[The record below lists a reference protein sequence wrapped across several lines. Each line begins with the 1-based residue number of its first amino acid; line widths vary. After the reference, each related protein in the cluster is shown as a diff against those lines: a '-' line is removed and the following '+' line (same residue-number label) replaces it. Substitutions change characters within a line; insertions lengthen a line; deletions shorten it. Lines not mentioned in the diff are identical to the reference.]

1 MATTSITEDMG
12 EEDMYLEMY
21 LRHKG
26 AERRQSRRFSRQS
39 SSRRGSSPFPWETA
53 AGRRRLSSYT
63 LSSDFG
69 SEFAIDVDD
78 LDQTEEE
85 VKDNVRMNKSI
96 IETCKNQPWPMN
108 KKYKMLRRAKAYVK
122 KHEGELAQSKQAR
135 DVLAKYTIL
144 LNNSWH
150 RLQREV
156 AELVVTLTP
165 WEMRIKRIESH
176 FGSVVAS
183 YFIFLRWVFWLNI
196 FIAVFVSCFLMIPE
210 VLRGDDDPSGMRKQL
225 ESEEMKSALNL
236 QAIWEFEGYLKYSPI
251 FYGYYSD
258 REMTEEGYRLPL
270 AYLLSSLTMYI
281 FSFFVILRK
290 MAENSRQS
298 KMTEKADECTFTWK
312 LFSGW
317 DFMIGNSETAHNKVA
332 SLVMS
337 FKEAILEEK
346 ERKKEERSWKIMF
359 LRALANFI
367 VLVLLASSAYAV
379 VLVVERSQ
387 EPEAEKTW
395 YRQNEVTLV
404 VSMISIVYPNLFDLI
419 GLMEQYH
426 PRIQLRWQLARILIL
441 YLLNLYT
448 LIFALF
454 GKVMSMTTAL
464 VGMKENI
471 TYLLDMGLLE
481 PSILNTTSLDSNATT
496 FVPSTVA
503 EDMILSTTTMEP
515 FIASL
520 AEALVGQSFGQAASE
535 PFTPNSNC
543 TIVPVNC
550 TLLFQLGVNLTRAGI
565 LPFLQSDNLVVTNGT
580 YLEEIV
586 TTLLPFLNETAPTTP
601 QTDEPTTTQVPP
613 TRLFEGYDAILL
625 RIANFTVI
633 GVANWTY
640 RFPSSP
646 DGNISMPVIYV
657 DNYSKTVNV
666 TDEEIS
672 PVPNKWPPLWKGTMG
687 TPRDAN
693 DTTVPT
699 WTEFATTLDPNNCTV
714 VYVSVCNG
722 VTDGPFEI
730 PSWTSSETT
739 RTTSTTT
746 EPSTRKPGSPL
757 RPEDLLK
764 VDEQTKEKLRKLC
777 WETMFGQ
784 EIVKIT
790 VMDLVMT
797 IASTIITDFIRALIV
812 RYANDCWC
820 WDLEQ
825 GFPGYGDFKI
835 AENILHLVNNQGM
848 VWMGMYFSVGLPAI
862 NTVKLCIMMY
872 VRSWAVLTCNIPHET
887 VFKASGSNNF
897 YFMLLLIMLFV
908 CTLPVG
914 YAMVWLEPSWHC
926 GPFSGYFRAYRVF
939 TGYLDNTLPSWMN
952 KIIEYLTSPGVVVPL
967 ILLLILIIYYLVAL
981 TGSLRESNNDLK
993 LQLRREKDTETK
1005 SEKNEKKEET
1015 ATTLPAPITTVTVT
1029 EMVPPEPDVVVPKV
1043 ESSIERTAEILNKW
1057 NTARRMTST
1066 FPSKLKAAALLSA
1079 AADRERG
1086 SDSPTKKPSGSDT
1099 PSSDARGR
1107 KVQYNLQNSDEA
1119 PLVDGQSLDAPSGT
1133 RTPQAERKK
1142 QSSPRTPKPLLKS
1155 IEKLRLGDTQTFKKR
1170 KESEEKD
1177 EEREGSR
1184 SVTEGG
1190 DSDDRCPRET
1200 LPLLDVALPYPV
1212 VPRPAL
1218 VRELSRHYAEPHVPR
1233 VNVCPPTPLHTD
1245 HEERKTHVERQDT
1258 DSL

>member
-1 MATTSITEDMG
+1 
-12 EEDMYLEMY
+12 
-21 LRHKG
+21 
-26 AERRQSRRFSRQS
+26 
-39 SSRRGSSPFPWETA
+39 
-53 AGRRRLSSYT
+53 
-63 LSSDFG
+63 
-69 SEFAIDVDD
+69 
-78 LDQTEEE
+78 
-85 VKDNVRMNKSI
+85 
-96 IETCKNQPWPMN
+96 
-108 KKYKMLRRAKAYVK
+108 
-122 KHEGELAQSKQAR
+122 
-135 DVLAKYTIL
+135 
-144 LNNSWH
+144 
-150 RLQREV
+150 
-156 AELVVTLTP
+156 
-165 WEMRIKRIESH
+165 
-176 FGSVVAS
+176 
-183 YFIFLRWVFWLNI
+183 
-196 FIAVFVSCFLMIPE
+196 
-210 VLRGDDDPSGMRKQL
+210 
-225 ESEEMKSALNL
+225 
-236 QAIWEFEGYLKYSPI
+236 
-251 FYGYYSD
+251 
-258 REMTEEGYRLPL
+258 
-270 AYLLSSLTMYI
+270 
-281 FSFFVILRK
+281 
-290 MAENSRQS
+290 
-298 KMTEKADECTFTWK
+298 MTEKADECTFTWK

-337 FKEAILEEK
+337 FK
-346 ERKKEERSWKIMF
+346 
-359 LRALANFI
+359 
-367 VLVLLASSAYAV
+367 
-379 VLVVERSQ
+379 
-387 EPEAEKTW
+387 
-395 YRQNEVTLV
+395 
-404 VSMISIVYPNLFDLI
+404 
-419 GLMEQYH
+419 
-426 PRIQLRWQLARILIL
+426 
-441 YLLNLYT
+441 
-448 LIFALF
+448 
-454 GKVMSMTTAL
+454 TTAL

-1099 PSSDARGR
+1099 PSS
-1107 KVQYNLQNSDEA
+1107 
-1119 PLVDGQSLDAPSGT
+1119 
-1133 RTPQAERKK
+1133 
-1142 QSSPRTPKPLLKS
+1142 
-1155 IEKLRLGDTQTFKKR
+1155 
-1170 KESEEKD
+1170 EEKD

-1245 HEERKTHVERQDT
+1245 HEER
-1258 DSL
+1258 

>member
-1 MATTSITEDMG
+1 MAATSITEDMG

-122 KHEGELAQSKQAR
+122 KHEGELAQ
-135 DVLAKYTIL
+135 I
-144 LNNSWH
+144 
-150 RLQREV
+150 
-156 AELVVTLTP
+156 
-165 WEMRIKRIESH
+165 
-176 FGSVVAS
+176 VAS
-183 YFIFLRWVFWLNI
+183 
-196 FIAVFVSCFLMIPE
+196 AAT
-210 VLRGDDDPSGMRKQL
+210 RGGGTGRHTDSMGNANQ
-225 ESEEMKSALNL
+225 EN
-236 QAIWEFEGYLKYSPI
+236 
-251 FYGYYSD
+251 
-258 REMTEEGYRLPL
+258 
-270 AYLLSSLTMYI
+270 
-281 FSFFVILRK
+281 RK

-337 FKEAILEEK
+337 FK
-346 ERKKEERSWKIMF
+346 
-359 LRALANFI
+359 
-367 VLVLLASSAYAV
+367 
-379 VLVVERSQ
+379 
-387 EPEAEKTW
+387 
-395 YRQNEVTLV
+395 VTLV

-496 FVPSTVA
+496 FVPSTVS
-503 EDMILSTTTMEP
+503 EDTILSTTTMEP

-672 PVPNKWPPLWKGTMG
+672 PVPDKWPPLWKGTVG
-687 TPRDAN
+687 TPRDGN

-722 VTDGPFEI
+722 VTDGPFDI

-784 EIVKIT
+784 
-790 VMDLVMT
+790 
-797 IASTIITDFIRALIV
+797 
-812 RYANDCWC
+812 
-820 WDLEQ
+820 
-825 GFPGYGDFKI
+825 PGYGDFKI

-926 GPFSGYFRAYRVF
+926 GPFRSLFPA
-939 TGYLDNTLPSWMN
+939 
-952 KIIEYLTSPGVVVPL
+952 VVV
-967 ILLLILIIYYLVAL
+967 
-981 TGSLRESNNDLK
+981 S
-993 LQLRREKDTETK
+993 
-1005 SEKNEKKEET
+1005 
-1015 ATTLPAPITTVTVT
+1015 
-1029 EMVPPEPDVVVPKV
+1029 KV

-1099 PSSDARGR
+1099 PSS
-1107 KVQYNLQNSDEA
+1107 
-1119 PLVDGQSLDAPSGT
+1119 
-1133 RTPQAERKK
+1133 
-1142 QSSPRTPKPLLKS
+1142 
-1155 IEKLRLGDTQTFKKR
+1155 
-1170 KESEEKD
+1170 EEKD
-1177 EEREGSR
+1177 EEREGGR
-1184 SVTEGG
+1184 SVTEGA

-1218 VRELSRHYAEPHVPR
+1218 VREHSRQYAEPHVPR

-1245 HEERKTHVERQDT
+1245 HEERKAHVERQDT

>member
-1 MATTSITEDMG
+1 MAATSITEDMG

-26 AERRQSRRFSRQS
+26 TERRQSRRFSRQS

-85 VKDNVRMNKSI
+85 VKENVRMNKSI

-251 FYGYYSD
+251 FYGYYSN

-298 KMTEKADECTFTWK
+298 KMTEKEDECTFTWK

-359 LRALANFI
+359 LRALANLI
-367 VLVLLASSAYAV
+367 VLILLASSAYAV

-454 GKVMSMTTAL
+454 GKVMSMTSAL
-464 VGMKENI
+464 VGIKENI

-481 PSILNTTSLDSNATT
+481 PSILNTTILDSNATT
-496 FVPSTVA
+496 FVPSTMS
-503 EDMILSTTTMEP
+503 DDSIFSTTTMEP

-520 AEALVGQSFGQAASE
+520 AEALVGQSFAQGASG
-535 PFTPNSNC
+535 PFSTPNGNC

-565 LPFLQSDNLVVTNGT
+565 LPFLQSESLVVTNGT
-580 YLEEIV
+580 YLDEMT
-586 TTLLPFLNETAPTTP
+586 TTLLSLINETAPTTA
-601 QTDEPTTTQVPP
+601 QTEEPTTTQVPP
-613 TRLFEGYDAILL
+613 TKLFEGYDAILL
-625 RIANFTVI
+625 RITNFTVI

-672 PVPNKWPPLWKGTMG
+672 SMPEKWPPLWKGTVG
-687 TPRDAN
+687 TPRDPN

-699 WTEFATTLDPNNCTV
+699 LTEFATTLDPNNCTV

-722 VTDGPFEI
+722 ATDGPFDI

-848 VWMGMYFSVGLPAI
+848 VWMGMFFSPGLPAV

-872 VRSWAVLTCNIPHET
+872 LRSWAVLTCNIPHET

-939 TGYLDNTLPSWMN
+939 TGYLDNTLPTWMN
-952 KIIEYLTSPGVVVPL
+952 KIIEYLTSPGVVIPL

-1005 SEKNEKKEET
+1005 PEKKEKEET
-1015 ATTLPAPITTVTVT
+1015 AAAPAPTTTVTIT
-1029 EMVPPEPDVVVPKV
+1029 ETVLPEPEVVVPKV
-1043 ESSIERTAEILNKW
+1043 ESNIERTAEILNKW

-1066 FPSKLKAAALLSA
+1066 FPAKLKAAALLSA

-1086 SDSPTKKPSGSDT
+1086 SDSPTNKPSGSDT
-1099 PSSDARGR
+1099 PSSEARGR
-1107 KVQYNLQNSDEA
+1107 KVQYNLQNSDEE
-1119 PLVDGQSLDAPSGT
+1119 PLVDGHGLGAPSGN

-1142 QSSPRTPKPLLKS
+1142 QTSPRTPKPLLKS
-1155 IEKLRLGDTQTFKKR
+1155 VDKLRHGDSQDSKKR
-1170 KESEEKD
+1170 KETGEKD
-1177 EEREGSR
+1177 EEGEGGR
-1184 SVTEGG
+1184 SVAEGA
-1190 DSDDRCPRET
+1190 DLDDRCPRET

-1218 VRELSRHYAEPHVPR
+1218 VRELSRQYAEPHVPR

-1245 HEERKTHVERQDT
+1245 HEERKAHLEREDT

>member
-1 MATTSITEDMG
+1 MAAPTAEDMG

-78 LDQTEEE
+78 LDQTDEE
-85 VKDNVRMNKSI
+85 VKENVRMNKSI
-96 IETCKNQPWPMN
+96 IETAKHQPWPMN
-108 KKYKMLRRAKAYVK
+108 KKYKMLKRAKAYVK
-122 KHEGELAQSKQAR
+122 KHEGELAQSKQAK
-135 DVLAKYTIL
+135 DIFAKYTIL
-144 LNNSWH
+144 LTNSWH
-150 RLQREV
+150 RLKREI
-156 AELVVTLTP
+156 AELVVILTP

-183 YFIFLRWVFWLNI
+183 YFTFLRWVFWLNC
-196 FIAVFVSCFLMIPE
+196 FIALFVCCFLMVPE

-225 ESEEMKSALNL
+225 ESEEMESALNL
-236 QAIWEFEGYLKYSPI
+236 QAIWEFESYN
-251 FYGYYSD
+251 
-258 REMTEEGYRLPL
+258 ML
-270 AYLLSSLTMYI
+270 ANNELLTRYARIKSINNIAKLTPYEV
-281 FSFFVILRK
+281 SRR
-290 MAENSRQS
+290 MAANSRQS
-298 KMTEKADECTFTWK
+298 KMTEKEDECTFTWK

-317 DFMIGNSETAHNKVA
+317 DYMIGNSETAHNKVA

-346 ERKKEERSWKIMF
+346 ERKKEERSWKVMS

-367 VLVLLASSAYAV
+367 VIILLASSAYAV

-387 EPEAEKTW
+387 EPAAETSW

-404 VSMISIVYPNLFDLI
+404 VSMISIVYPNLFDII
-419 GLMEQYH
+419 GLLEQYH
-426 PRIQLRWQLARILIL
+426 PRIQLRWQLARILVL

-454 GKVMSMTTAL
+454 GKTGDL

-471 TYLLDMGLLE
+471 TYLLDMGLLD
-481 PSILNTTSLDSNATT
+481 PIIANTTASELNATST
-496 FVPSTVA
+496 FYTSTLG
-503 EDMILSTTTMEP
+503 EDALMAAATTTEP
-515 FIASL
+515 FIASV
-520 AEALVGQSFGQAASE
+520 AQALVGQAFAYN
-535 PFTPNSNC
+535 PFNHTNNC

-550 TLLFQLGVNLTRAGI
+550 TLLLQLGVNLSWAG
-565 LPFLQSDNLVVTNGT
+565 LVPMPASDSLVVTNGT
-580 YLEEIV
+580 ILEEIV
-586 TTLLPFLNETAPTTP
+586 TTLLPVLKGTDPTVPSEEGGTTDSPTT
-601 QTDEPTTTQVPP
+601 
-613 TRLFEGYDAILL
+613 RFLEGYDAIFL

-640 RFPSSP
+640 RYPSGP
-646 DGNISMPVIYV
+646 DANISIPVIYV

-666 TDEEIS
+666 TDEDKD
-672 PVPNKWPPLWKGTMG
+672 PARDNFFPHWRGTTG
-687 TPRDAN
+687 TSRDTN

-699 WTEFATTLDPNNCTV
+699 WTDWTTTLDPNNCTV

-722 VTDGPFEI
+722 VTDGPFDFT
-730 PSWTSSETT
+730 PWTSSETS
-739 RTTSTTT
+739 RTSTTTT

-764 VDEQTKEKLRKLC
+764 VDERTKERLRKLC

-784 EIVKIT
+784 EIVKLTI
-790 VMDLVMT
+790 MDLVMT
-797 IASTIITDFIRALIV
+797 IGSTLITDFIRALIV

-848 VWMGMYFSVGLPAI
+848 VWMGMFFSPGLPAI
-862 NTVKLCIMMY
+862 NTVKLCILMY

-926 GPFSGYFRAYRVF
+926 GPFRQVTSGYFRAYRVF
-939 TGYLDNTLPSWMN
+939 TTYLDNTLPLWMN
-952 KIIEYLTSPGVVVPL
+952 KIIEYLTSPGVVIPL

-993 LQLRREKDTETK
+993 LQLRREKDTEKKPTTETK
-1005 SEKNEKKEET
+1005 DGAAVTAPAAAVPGGEP
-1015 ATTLPAPITTVTVT
+1015 ATT
-1029 EMVPPEPDVVVPKV
+1029 EPEAAPKV
-1043 ESSIERTAEILNKW
+1043 DPAIERTAEILSKW
-1057 NTARRMTST
+1057 TTARRMTT
-1066 FPSKLKAAALLSA
+1066 AFPTSKFKAAATLLTATDLERA
-1079 AADRERG
+1079 AEGTAAKDGQET
-1086 SDSPTKKPSGSDT
+1086 PPSE
-1099 PSSDARGR
+1099 ARGK
-1107 KVQYNLQNSDEA
+1107 KVQYNLENSDEE
-1119 PLVDGQSLDAPSGT
+1119 PLVDGQQLEAPSGS
-1133 RTPQAERKK
+1133 RTPQTEKK
-1142 QSSPRTPKPLLKS
+1142 KPPSPRTPKPLLKS
-1155 IEKLRLGDTQTFKKR
+1155 VEKLRHVDGHSLKKR
-1170 KESEEKD
+1170 RGSGKD
-1177 EEREGSR
+1177 VPKITRERGDDH
-1184 SVTEGG
+1184 GYQQ
-1190 DSDDRCPRET
+1190 DSDQTSRRHADGGSADGDDQCPRET
-1200 LPLLDVALPYPV
+1200 LPLLEMSEGLPYPV

-1218 VRELSRHYAEPHVPR
+1218 VREMSRHHGDPHDLPVPE
-1233 VNVCPPTPLHTD
+1233 VNVVPPTPLHAD
-1245 HEERKTHVERQDT
+1245 HEAR
-1258 DSL
+1258 

>member
-63 LSSDFG
+63 LSSD
-69 SEFAIDVDD
+69 EFAIDVDD

-1099 PSSDARGR
+1099 PSSVVAAVDILRCLKRRHGA
-1107 KVQYNLQNSDEA
+1107 LEA
-1119 PLVDGQSLDAPSGT
+1119 PARAVLGGNSASACQFSRDDMGGGELWARRSLHA
-1133 RTPQAERKK
+1133 A
-1142 QSSPRTPKPLLKS
+1142 
-1155 IEKLRLGDTQTFKKR
+1155 
-1170 KESEEKD
+1170 
-1177 EEREGSR
+1177 
-1184 SVTEGG
+1184 
-1190 DSDDRCPRET
+1190 
-1200 LPLLDVALPYPV
+1200 
-1212 VPRPAL
+1212 
-1218 VRELSRHYAEPHVPR
+1218 
-1233 VNVCPPTPLHTD
+1233 TPLQAPQYVNGAYPCLQT
-1245 HEERKTHVERQDT
+1245 
-1258 DSL
+1258 